1 MANTEDPG
9 FNRAGSVDIVELK
22 IIGNTGVVADL
33 REFLVE
39 LNIYEDIFTNTL
51 YGDIL
56 LSDSRNMI
64 DFLPITGEEHLNIHF
79 QTPSFEQTGD
89 FVKKSFRVYRLSN
102 RSIVRDNNTQLYTLH
117 FASRE
122 LFDDMLIPVYTSF
135 EGNVGELAFDVFN
148 KFLSISRNF
157 NISTDKTGNETN
169 MSLESDPSIFVVS
182 ETDNNIKFVSPG
194 WSPLK
199 IINWLA
205 SKAIPKED
213 TKAKDFLFYE
223 TTKAFYFT
231 SVEKIY
237 KSANDDN
244 NIVGVYS
251 YSAANLKDD
260 GNSDPNRQLTLVSN
274 IELVESNDHIKNYTN
289 GYLSSRLITL
299 DVFNKK
305 YEAVDYDYIQDYKNY
320 YHSSG
325 KGETA
330 QPLFDKDNPSIPY
343 SSISFYPVNPKL
355 FQTSQTDYF
364 KDNISEKMKDI
375 HGNRKSSLLGLTN
388 IKLNITV
395 PGRTDVEA
403 GRMIYFKFP
412 KLSPASE
419 EDIGNDDNHLD
430 SLYSGRYL
438 ITAVHHRITPNEHLM
453 IMEIVKD
460 SLSHLPI
467 FDQKVTSGASGFDIN
482 DDLLKR

>member
-1 MANTEDPG
+1 MSNAADPG
-9 FNRAGSVDIVELK
+9 FNRAGSIDIVELK
-22 IIGNTGVVADL
+22 IISSSGIVADL
-33 REFLVE
+33 KEFLVE
-39 LNIYEDIFTNTL
+39 LNIYEDMFSNTL

-64 DFLPITGEEHLNIHF
+64 EFLPIIGEEYLNVHF
-79 QTPSFEQTGD
+79 QTPSFEQVGD
-89 FVKKSFRVYRLSN
+89 FVKKSFRIYRLSN
-102 RSIVRDNNTQLYTLH
+102 RSVVRDNNTQLYTLH
-117 FASRE
+117 FASPE
-122 LFDDMLIPVYTSF
+122 LFEDMLIPVYTSF
-135 EGNVGELAFDVFN
+135 EGNVGELAFDVYN
-148 KFLSISRNF
+148 KFLAKSRNLTL
-157 NISTDKTGNETN
+157 SSDETDL
-169 MSLESDPSIFVVS
+169 SLETDSTIFLVS

-194 WSPLK
+194 WTPLK

-213 TKAKDFLFYE
+213 TKARDFLFYE

-231 SVEKIY
+231 SVEKMF
-237 KSANDDN
+237 KEASDDN

-260 GNSDPNRQLTLVSN
+260 GDSDPNRQLTLVSN
-274 IELVESNDHIKNYTN
+274 IELVESNDHIKNYTS
-289 GYLSSRLITL
+289 GYLSNRLITL

-305 YEAVDYDYIQDYKNY
+305 YELVDYDYIQDYKNY

-330 QPLFDKDNPSIPY
+330 VPLFDKDTPSIPY

-375 HGNRKSSLLGLTN
+375 YGNRKCSLLGLTN
-388 IKLNITV
+388 VKLNITV
-395 PGRTDVEA
+395 PGRTDVEV
-403 GRMIYFKFP
+403 GRMLYFKFP

-419 EDIGNDDNHLD
+419 EDIAVDDNHLD

-438 ITAVHHRITPNEHLM
+438 ITAVHHRITPSEHLM

-460 SLSHLPI
+460 SLTYLPI
-467 FDQKVTSGASGFDIN
+467 FDQKVTSGASGFGIN

>member
-1 MANTEDPG
+1 MSNAADPG
-9 FNRAGSVDIVELK
+9 INRAGSVDVVELK
-22 IIGNTGVVADL
+22 IISNTGVIADL
-33 REFLVE
+33 KEFLVE
-39 LNIYEDIFTNTL
+39 LNIYEDIFSDTL
-51 YGDIL
+51 YGDVLI
-56 LSDSRNMI
+56 SDSRNMI
-64 DFLPITGEEHLNIHF
+64 DFLPIIGEEYINIHV
-79 QTPSFEQTGD
+79 QTPTFEQSGD
-89 FVKKSFRVYRLSN
+89 FIKKTFRIYRLSN
-102 RSIVRDNNTQLYTLH
+102 RSVVRDNNTQLYTLH

-122 LFDDMLIPVYTSF
+122 LFDDMLIPVYSSF
-135 EGNVGELAFDVFN
+135 EGNIAEIALDVYN
-148 KFLSISRNF
+148 KFLVTSRNI
-157 NISTDKTGNETN
+157 NISDDETN
-169 MSLESDPSIFVVS
+169 LNTETDTTLFVVS
-182 ETDNNIKFVSPG
+182 ETDNSIKFVSPG

-205 SKAIPKED
+205 SKAIPKSD

-223 TTKAFYFT
+223 TIKAFYFT

-237 KSANDDN
+237 KSASDEQ

-260 GNSDPNRQLTLVSN
+260 GETDPNRQLNLVSN
-274 IELVESNDHIKNYTN
+274 IELVESNDYIKNYTN
-289 GYLSSRLITL
+289 GYLSNRLITL

-305 YEAVDYDYIQDYKNY
+305 YELIDYDYVQDYKNY

-325 KGETA
+325 KGDKA
-330 QPLFDKDNPSIPY
+330 QPLFDKDSPSVPF
-343 SSISFYPVNPKL
+343 SSISFYPVNPRL
-355 FQTSQTDYF
+355 FQTSATNYF

-375 HGNRKSSLLGLTN
+375 YGNRKCSLLGLTN
-388 IKLNITV
+388 VKLNITV

-403 GRMIYFKFP
+403 GRMLYFRFP

-419 EDIGNDDNHLD
+419 EDIHNDEKHLD

-438 ITAVHHRITPNEHLM
+438 ITAVHHRINPTEHIM

-460 SLSHLPI
+460 SLTYLPEI
-467 FDQKVTSGASGFDIN
+467 DSNTTSGASGFNIN